1 MVRARPTSDLMMTES
16 PSDTPS
22 QSDPHTRAI
31 RLWLYAVAAL
41 VLAMVLVGGATRLT
55 ESGLSIT
62 EWKPVMGVL
71 PPLSADAWQAE
82 FQKYQAIPQYGA
94 INAGM
99 SLDEFKTIYWWEWT
113 HRLLGRVIGAA
124 YLLPFLFFLWRGFV
138 APALRPL
145 LWFIFGLGALQGA
158 VGWWMVASGLAE
170 RVEVSQYRLATHLL
184 LACVIYVALV
194 WSALILPRETG
205 EVAIGG
211 LRPPFFT
218 YKERR
223 RGASAREQ
231 RGGGGIPAW
240 RLRATAFGLLILIL
254 AQIYLGALVA
264 GLRAGYAYNTWPLI
278 DGALVP
284 DAGRLF
290 FITPLW
296 RNFFDNILTVQF
308 DHRML
313 AYVIFVVALLHA
325 IDVARTAKARALRIG
340 AVVLFAAIVLQMA
353 LGIATL
359 LLVVPLPLAL
369 AHQTMAMLVLTAATV
384 HAAGLG
390 RRASL
395 PLIPAQAEIQTGS
408 PLSRGRAGQ
417 VL

>member
-184 LACVIYVALV
+184 LACLIYVGLV
-194 WSALILPRETG
+194 WTAFILRRETQ
-205 EVAIGG
+205 
-211 LRPPFFT
+211 
-218 YKERR
+218 ERNH
-223 RGASAREQ
+223 APH
-231 RGGGGIPAW
+231 GGGGVPTW
-240 RLRATAFGLLILIL
+240 RVRAGAFGLLVLVL
-254 AQIYLGALVA
+254 AQVYLGALVA

-395 PLIPAQAEIQTGS
+395 PLIPAQAEIQSGS